1 MNSENR
7 QGTEN
12 DELISISGSED
23 GTSDTLLK
31 TPFETK
37 ECLRKRR
44 CQRVDALSALP
55 FISESDI
62 NSDGEVV
69 KNYFFPVRNTSNV
82 DNLGDIVPKAF
93 AKTHKYKNESQIF

>member
-7 QGTEN
+7 QREETA
-12 DELISISGSED
+12 ELLSISGSED
-23 GTSDTLLK
+23 CTSDTLLK
-31 TPFETK
+31 TPFETE

-55 FISESDI
+55 FISESDV

-69 KNYFFPVRNTSNV
+69 KNCFSPVIKIFV
-82 DNLGDIVPKAF
+82 DNSGDIVPKAF